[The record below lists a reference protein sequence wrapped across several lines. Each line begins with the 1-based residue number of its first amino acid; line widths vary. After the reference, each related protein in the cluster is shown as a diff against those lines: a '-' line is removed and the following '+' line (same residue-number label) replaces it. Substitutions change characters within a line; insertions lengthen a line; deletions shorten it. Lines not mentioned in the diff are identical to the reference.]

1 MRHSMT
7 GRALIRLGALASVAL
22 TLSSLPAFA
31 DITIGVTIPTTGPGA
46 ALGIPLKNSVELWPS
61 EIGGEKLKVILLDDA
76 GDPSLATTNARRFA
90 NDDKADVIIGS
101 ALVPGAIAV
110 AGVAKEAG
118 VPHLAPSPLPPP
130 VAQGYSFVLPQ
141 SAELVSRHLFA
152 KMKADGVKTL
162 GYIGFSDSYGNQ
174 WVDQFKKLGGEY
186 GLTMVSDERY
196 ARPDTSV
203 AGQVLKVVASRPDA
217 VLIGASGTGAALPQL
232 GLRERGFTGPIYQTI
247 GAVTFDFLRIAGK
260 SVENTVFASGPV
272 MVAEDQPDTSETKA
286 EGLAYVTAYET
297 KYGAGT
303 RTQFGSHMQD
313 ALIILKKAV
322 PVALAKAKPGTKEF
336 RDALRDAIEAG
347 GPFPATHGVFQFSAT
362 DHYGLDDRGIVLLTA
377 KDGKFNLLK

>member
-1 MRHSMT
+1 MRYSMT
-7 GRALIRLGALASVAL
+7 RSGAIASVAFVL
-22 TLSSLPAFA
+22 AAFPALA

-46 ALGIPLKNSVELWPS
+46 ALGIPLKNSVELWPA
-61 EIGGEKLKVILLDDA
+61 EIGGEKLRVILLDDA

-90 NDDKADVIIGS
+90 NDDKADVIIGT

-110 AGVAKEAG
+110 AGVAAEAG
-118 VPHLAPSPLPPP
+118 VPHLAPSPVPPP
-130 VAQGYSFVLPQ
+130 VAKGWSFVLPQ
-141 SAELVSRHLFA
+141 NAELVSRHLFA
-152 KMKADGVKTL
+152 KMKADGVRKL

-174 WVDQFKKLGGEY
+174 WVDQITKLGAEY
-186 GLTMVSDERY
+186 GLTLVADERF

-203 AGQVLKVVASRPDA
+203 AGQVLKVVAARPDA

-232 GLRERGFTGPIYQTI
+232 GLRERGFTGPVYQTI

-260 SVENTVFASGPV
+260 SADNTIFASGPV
-272 MVAEDQPDTSETKA
+272 MVAEDQPDSSETRA
-286 EGLAYVTAYET
+286 EGLAYVQAYEG

-313 ALIILKKAV
+313 AMIILKKAV

-336 RDALRDAIEAG
+336 RDALRDAIETG

-362 DHYGLDDRGIVLLTA
+362 DHYGLDDRGVVLLEA
-377 KDGKFNLLK
+377 KDGKFSLVK

>member
-1 MRHSMT
+1 MKKHMFILRGAIAGLS
-7 GRALIRLGALASVAL
+7 LALASVPAL
-22 TLSSLPAFA
+22 A

-46 ALGIPLKNSVELWPS
+46 ALGIPLKNSIELWPK
-61 EIGGEKLKVILLDDA
+61 EIAGEPLKVILLDDA
-76 GDPSLATTNARRFA
+76 GDPSMATTNARRFA

-110 AGVAKEAG
+110 AGVAAEAK
-118 VPHLAPSPLPPP
+118 VPHLAPSPVPPP
-130 VAQGYSFVLPQ
+130 VAKGYTFVLPQ
-141 SAELVSRHLFA
+141 NSQLIARHLFA

-162 GYIGFSDSYGNQ
+162 GYIGFSDSYGDQ
-174 WVDQFKKLGGEY
+174 WVDEFKKVGAEY
-186 GLTMVSDERY
+186 GLKMVSEERF

-217 VLIGASGTGAALPQL
+217 VMIGASGTGAALPQL
-232 GLRERGFTGPIYQTI
+232 GLRERGFTGPIYQPS

-260 SVENTVFASGPV
+260 SAENTVFASGPV

-286 EGLAYVTAYET
+286 EGLAYVKAYEG

-303 RTQFGSHMQD
+303 RTQFGSHVYD
-313 ALIILKKAV
+313 AMIILKKAV
-322 PVALAKAKPGTKEF
+322 PVALQKGKPGTQEF
-336 RDALRDAIEAG
+336 RDALRDAIETD

-362 DHYGLDDRGIVLLTA
+362 DHYGLDDRAIVLLTA
-377 KDGKFNLLK
+377 KDGKFHLLK

>member
-1 MRHSMT
+1 MKNSM
-7 GRALIRLGALASVAL
+7 IRLGALAGVAF
-22 TLSSLPAFA
+22 TLAAFPAFA

-46 ALGIPLKNSVELWPS
+46 ALGIPLKNSVDLWPT
-61 EIGGEKLKVILLDDA
+61 EIAGEKVKVIVLDDA

-90 NDDKADVIIGS
+90 NDDKADVIVGT

-110 AGVAKEAG
+110 AGVAAEVG

-130 VAQGYSFVLPQ
+130 VAKGWSFVLPQ
-141 SAELVSRHLFA
+141 NAELVSRHLFA

-174 WVDQFKKLGGEY
+174 WVDQFKKLGAEY
-186 GLTMVSDERY
+186 GLKMVAEERF

-203 AGQVLKVVASRPDA
+203 AGQVLKVVAARPDA
-217 VLIGASGTGAALPQL
+217 VFIGASGTGAALPQL

-260 SVENTVFASGPV
+260 SANNTVFASGPV
-272 MVAEDQPDTSETKA
+272 MVAEDQPDSSETKA
-286 EGLAYVTAYET
+286 EGLAYVTAYEG

-313 ALIILKKAV
+313 AMIILKKAV

-336 RDALRDAIEAG
+336 RDALRDAIENG
-347 GPFPATHGVFQFSAT
+347 GPFPVTHGVFQFSPS

-377 KDGKFNLLK
+377 KDGKFNLIK